1 MNHTTRL
8 LAQSAAASFLLLSAL
23 ALTAH
28 GQQSGGV
35 LVTGPGERERQRQAR
50 EAMER
55 EQLDQEREMLM
66 LMTEKLRES
75 APPPRREPRLAFTQI
90 REDYVRIQVVNNELA
105 QAVASAGPLDLKLV
119 SQSTAE
125 IRKRADRLMLNLA
138 LPDSDET
145 DARPKTTVGTEPA
158 QLKSALGSLD
168 EMILK
173 LVRNPLFRN
182 PKLVD
187 AQQSPLV
194 RRDLKEIIELSG
206 QLKKRSEQL
215 NKVAQKSQ

>member
-1 MNHTTRL
+1 MNYTTRL
-8 LAQSAAASFLLLSAL
+8 LAQSVAASLLLLSAL
-23 ALTAH
+23 ALTTN

-35 LVTGPGERERQRQAR
+35 LVTSERDRERLRR
-50 EAMER
+50 EAIER

-66 LMTEKLRES
+66 LMTEKLRDS
-75 APPPRREPRLAFTQI
+75 APPPRREPRLAFAQI
-90 REDYVRIQVVNNELA
+90 REDYVRIQVINNELA
-105 QAVASAGPLDLKLV
+105 QAVASGGQLDLKLV
-119 SQSTAE
+119 THSTAE

-145 DARPKTTVGTEPA
+145 EARPKVTVGTEPA
-158 QLKSALGSLD
+158 QLKTALGSLD

-187 AQQSPLV
+187 ARESPAV
-194 RRDLKEIIELSG
+194 RRDLKEIIELSA

-215 NKVAQKSQ
+215 SKAAEK